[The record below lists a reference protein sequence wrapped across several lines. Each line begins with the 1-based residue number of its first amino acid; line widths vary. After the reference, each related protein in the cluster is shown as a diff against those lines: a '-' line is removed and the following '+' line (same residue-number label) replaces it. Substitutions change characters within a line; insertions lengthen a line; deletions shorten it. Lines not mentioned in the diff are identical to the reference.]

1 MSKIS
6 KIISSAAVAVILSS
20 ITLTSNA
27 DSSLKGDING
37 DNVIGGG
44 DMKLLQSYILKDKAL
59 SQEEFERADINCDGS
74 VDSFDLVLAKKNL
87 YSHLDKLPM
96 GTWIADGKEGT
107 RYYNFTNGTV
117 TEQATGKTTV
127 YSCDVNSH
135 NLNFSENVFADKKHA
150 IFSYSDET
158 HLVLRWD
165 GGAVET
171 LHYYGEKPID
181 YSKLIRA
188 GKWTTSGGYG
198 SREFNFSGVSGN
210 YISSETGMGLAFEY
224 SINGNKL
231 AFQMGGDGNSVT
243 ATMTSVDSTHFTLT
257 WEDGMT
263 ENFTR
268 QNTTDYTKLI
278 GSGKWLASGD
288 NDYRV
293 FSFNGTTGNY
303 IDSKTGIGLA
313 FEYSADEENLTFHIG
328 SSDNTTTAV
337 ISSTDSTHFTLTW
350 ENGAVENFIR
360 QNIEVKNG
368 VTYVNG
374 ILIANKTY
382 SLPSSYNP
390 GALTAETQAAFNR
403 MKNDAAA
410 AGLNLWVCS
419 GFRSYSYQ
427 DQLYNSYVARDGKT
441 AADTYSAR
449 AGHSEH
455 QTGLA
460 LDINMASDAFIG
472 TPEAKW
478 IAANCYKYGF
488 ILRYPQGKQNITGY
502 KYEPW
507 HVRYLGTETA
517 KAVYDSGLTL
527 EEYLGIDSVYQN

>member
-6 KIISSAAVAVILSS
+6 KIISSAAAAVILSS
-20 ITLTSNA
+20 IALTSNA
-27 DSSLKGDING
+27 GSSLKGDING

-44 DMKLLQSYILKDKAL
+44 DMKLLQGYIIKNNSFTK
-59 SQEEFERADINCDGS
+59 EEFERADINSDGS

-87 YSHLDKLPM
+87 YSHLNKMPL

-117 TEQATGKTTV
+117 IDQSTGKTTV

-150 IFSYSDET
+150 IFSYSDEN
-158 HLVLRWD
+158 HFVLRWD

-171 LHYYGEKPID
+171 LHYYGENPID

-210 YISSETGMGLAFEY
+210 YIDSETGMGLAFEY
-224 SINGNKL
+224 SVNGNKL
-231 AFQMGGDGNSVT
+231 DFQMGGDGNSVT
-243 ATMTSVDSTHFTLT
+243 ATMTSVDSTHFTLK
-257 WEDGMT
+257 WEDGTT

-268 QNTTDYTKLI
+268 QNSVDYTKLI
-278 GSGKWLASGD
+278 GSGKWLASGK
-288 NDYRV
+288 NGYRV
-293 FSFNGTTGNY
+293 FSFNGTSGNY
-303 IDSKTGIGLA
+303 IDSKTGTGVA
-313 FEYSADEENLTFHIG
+313 FEYSADEENLTFQMG
-328 SSDNTTTAV
+328 GAGNNVKAV
-337 ISSTDSTHFTLTW
+337 LTPIDSTHFTLKW
-350 ENGAVENFIR
+350 ENGNVENFTK
-360 QNIEVKNG
+360 QNIEKRNG

-382 SLPSSYNP
+382 ALPSSYNP

-427 DQLYNSYVARDGKT
+427 DQLYNSYVARDGKA

-517 KAVYDSGLTL
+517 KAVYDSELTL

>member
-6 KIISSAAVAVILSS
+6 KTLFSAIAAVVISSLYFPSV
-20 ITLTSNA
+20 NA
-27 DSSLKGDING
+27 GYSLKGDISG

-44 DMKLLQSYILKDKAL
+44 DMKLLQEYILNNNTL
-59 SQEEFERADINCDGS
+59 TQEQAERADVNSDGCI
-74 VDSFDLVLAKKNL
+74 DSFDLALAKKNL
-87 YSHLDKLPM
+87 YSKLDKLPQ
-96 GTWIADGKEGT
+96 GTWIADGNEGV

-117 TEQATGKTTV
+117 IDQTSGKTTDF
-127 YSCDVNSH
+127 SCDASSH
-135 NLNFSENVFADKKHA
+135 NLNFNKNIFADKKHA
-150 IFSYSDET
+150 IFSYSSEKA
-158 HLVLRWD
+158 LVLRWD

-171 LHYYGEKPID
+171 LHYYGENPID
-181 YSKLIRA
+181 YSKLIRS
-188 GKWTTSGGYG
+188 GKWTASGGYG
-198 SREFNFSGVSGN
+198 SREFSFSGVSGN
-210 YISSETGMGLAFEY
+210 YTDSETGMGLAFEY
-224 SINGNKL
+224 SVNGNKL
-231 AFQMGGDGNSVT
+231 AFRMGGADNSVT
-243 ATMTSVDSTHFTLT
+243 ATVTSVDSTHFTLT
-257 WEDGMT
+257 WENGNV
-263 ENFTR
+263 ENFT
-268 QNTTDYTKLI
+268 K
-278 GSGKWLASGD
+278 
-288 NDYRV
+288 
-293 FSFNGTTGNY
+293 
-303 IDSKTGIGLA
+303 
-313 FEYSADEENLTFHIG
+313 
-328 SSDNTTTAV
+328 
-337 ISSTDSTHFTLTW
+337 
-350 ENGAVENFIR
+350 
-360 QNIEVKNG
+360 QNIEKRNG

-427 DQLYNSYVARDGKT
+427 DQLYNSYVARDGKA

-460 LDINMASDAFIG
+460 IDINMASDAFIG

-488 ILRYPQGKQNITGY
+488 ILRYPQGKQDITGY
-502 KYEPW
+502 KYEAW